1 MENKILNLRV
11 IIFAVT
17 VLFLLTTGYFYRRTV
32 LSFPFVDEQYNF
44 AIGKYLTR
52 GEILYDDIITNHQPI
67 THIFSA
73 LVQEIKQPNTTFSLL
88 TAHRTAIIIWSGIW
102 ALLLVFYFGM
112 SGFLFV
118 FIYELT
124 KSYLFGNLFLAESV
138 VVYPLVFLIGILLFD
153 NKIFKS
159 KIKLFLLGLSLA
171 FSFFTLSPLWPLLV
185 ILMFMIIT
193 KLKNELKEKG
203 FYVFLGVVIVVLV
216 FFKFSSIQGYI
227 NSIYLNLAYTV
238 PAFHEPS
245 YQSWIIT
252 ISKSFV
258 TPVFSFFS
266 KDNTAI
272 TGIIRILAILL
283 SLNLISFLHRRNYV
297 KAFLVIILLGLANI
311 RFTYPGTGS
320 YNGFHLLPWYGIFI
334 FVAIATSKETF
345 KSTSNKIIRIILL
358 LSIVSAVFLSLVYGK
373 SFFLEKKDPQ
383 KEYTTNYSTHT
394 DTGQIIKIMKEE
406 NDTLFVSPDAWLIYW
421 QSDVNHLQKLYGYY
435 AWMSGIPEIHKK
447 ILENFEKNP
456 PTFFFCEDC
465 KGLDLEKFLAQYKQV
480 IKNGGKTHL
489 YVLPQRMDNLSESQ
503 KEQLKF
509 YGVN

>member
-1 MENKILNLRV
+1 MENKILKNILL
-11 IIFAVT
+11 IIFTA
-17 VLFLLTTGYFYRRTV
+17 LFLTVTGYIYRGFA
-32 LSFPFVDEQYNF
+32 LSTPFVDEQDNF
-44 AIGKYLTR
+44 AAGNYLLK
-52 GEILYDDIITNHQPI
+52 GEILYEDIITNHQPAI
-67 THIFSA
+67 YILSSVA
-73 LVQEIKQPNTTFSLL
+73 EKIKNSNTTFSLL
-88 TAHRTAIIIWSGIW
+88 LNQRTAIIFWAIIWSLILASNFGI
-102 ALLLVFYFGM
+102 V
-112 SGFLFV
+112 GFLFV
-118 FIYELT
+118 IIFELT
-124 KSYLFGNLFLAESV
+124 KSQMFGNLFLAESV

-153 NKIFKS
+153 NKILKS

-171 FSFFTLSPLWPLLV
+171 FSFLTLSPLWPLLV
-185 ILMFMIIT
+185 IFMFMIIAR
-193 KLKNELKEKG
+193 LKNELKEKG
-203 FYVFLGVVIVVLV
+203 FYIFLGVVIVILV
-216 FFKFSSIQGYI
+216 VFKFSSIQGYI
-227 NSIYLNLAYTV
+227 DSIYLNLAYTV

-252 ISKSFV
+252 ISKSFA

-272 TGIIRILAILL
+272 TGIIRILTILL

-334 FVAIATSKETF
+334 FMAIATSKETL

-421 QSDVNHLQKLYGYY
+421 QSDVNHLPKLYGYY

-456 PTFFFCEDC
+456 PTFFYCEDC
-465 KGLDLEKFLAQYKQV
+465 KELDLEKFLAKYKQV
-480 IKNGGKTHL
+480 IKNDGKTHL
-489 YVLPQRMDNLSESQ
+489 YVLPQRMDNLSEAQ
-503 KEQLKF
+503 KNELKF